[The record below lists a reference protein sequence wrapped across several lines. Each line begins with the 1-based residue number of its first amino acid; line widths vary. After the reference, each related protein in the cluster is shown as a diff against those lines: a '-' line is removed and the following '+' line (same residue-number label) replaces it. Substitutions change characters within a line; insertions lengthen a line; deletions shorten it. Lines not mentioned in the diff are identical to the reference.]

1 MTLRTIVILS
11 LHDFTV
17 WKRRQTLF
25 RIRAPQC
32 PSAVQPK
39 MTRKSS
45 IPDQAG
51 ISGPARRRG
60 RLSARATMVL
70 AAVASFG
77 VFPDLGVRAQEAGL
91 KPESPVPLSYFR
103 GRPLRIGN
111 QIQLLA
117 DDYIV
122 EDRWKLQRRVGRVNK
137 FMRNPVIVQDKPWED
152 AVGAYPSVL
161 HDERLGRYRMWYQ
174 CFNLSNYFSKEG
186 PSYYVGYA
194 ESEDAFNWTKP
205 RLKGFPFAGHERTNI
220 VYTGRGGTRAAG
232 MQVFLN
238 PDQSDP
244 GRRFV
249 MVYIGSSG
257 VDLSYSPDGFH
268 WTEAPEPLFRYHSDF
283 PNHLL
288 WVPERDLWYLY
299 VRPTVRTNGMLPL
312 PEGVRHTGR
321 RLALS
326 TSPDLRSWSL
336 PRTILYPDE
345 RDEPDYD
352 NLYIFRRHGLFIAFY
367 AEMFQEEAMSETVM
381 HVATSRDG
389 IRWERTWNREP
400 LVPRGVPGAFDHGLV
415 EPGTSPP
422 LEVGPDLLIYYYAS
436 PVGQYYLNRE
446 TGVGVCRLRRDRFI
460 GQQAGDA
467 TGYLLTRQFV
477 LEGSRLVINCA
488 ALHPGTRHRRH
499 PYQAESDGIRVAII
513 QAPDFKTRET
523 RWETAVPG
531 FGLEDCDR
539 IFTDHL
545 SHTVTWNGDPDLS
558 RLKGQPVYLRFQLK
572 NADLYSFQVRP

>member
-1 MTLRTIVILS
+1 MALATAAIFGV
-11 LHDFTV
+11 LHDLAV
-17 WKRRQTLF
+17 
-25 RIRAPQC
+25 
-32 PSAVQPK
+32 SAQ
-39 MTRKSS
+39 
-45 IPDQAG
+45 D
-51 ISGPARRRG
+51 
-60 RLSARATMVL
+60 
-70 AAVASFG
+70 
-77 VFPDLGVRAQEAGL
+77 AGL
-91 KPESPVPLSYFR
+91 KPESPVPFSYFR
-103 GRPLRIGN
+103 DRPLRIGN

-244 GRRFV
+244 DRRFV

-288 WVPERDLWYLY
+288 RVPERDLWYLY
-299 VRPTVRTNGMLPL
+299 VRPAVRTNGVLPL

-326 TSPDLRSWSL
+326 TSPDLKSWSL
-336 PRTILYPDE
+336 PRTVLYPDE

-352 NLYIFRRHGLFIAFY
+352 NLYIFRRHGLFIAF
-367 AEMFQEEAMSETVM
+367 
-381 HVATSRDG
+381 
-389 IRWERTWNREP
+389 
-400 LVPRGVPGAFDHGLV
+400 
-415 EPGTSPP
+415 
-422 LEVGPDLLIYYYAS
+422 
-436 PVGQYYLNRE
+436 
-446 TGVGVCRLRRDRFI
+446 
-460 GQQAGDA
+460 
-467 TGYLLTRQFV
+467 
-477 LEGSRLVINCA
+477 
-488 ALHPGTRHRRH
+488 
-499 PYQAESDGIRVAII
+499 
-513 QAPDFKTRET
+513 
-523 RWETAVPG
+523 
-531 FGLEDCDR
+531 
-539 IFTDHL
+539 
-545 SHTVTWNGDPDLS
+545 
-558 RLKGQPVYLRFQLK
+558 
-572 NADLYSFQVRP
+572 

>member
-1 MTLRTIVILS
+1 MPIPS
-11 LHDFTV
+11 LGPLMRKRMEVTARPVAYTRGCRRAGRWATV
-17 WKRRQTLF
+17 VL
-25 RIRAPQC
+25 
-32 PSAVQPK
+32 
-39 MTRKSS
+39 
-45 IPDQAG
+45 
-51 ISGPARRRG
+51 
-60 RLSARATMVL
+60 MVT
-70 AAVASFG
+70 G
-77 VFPDLGVRAQEAGL
+77 VFGFSRFVCAGPQEQLRA
-91 KPESPVPLSYFR
+91 ESPLPLPYFQ
-103 GRPLRIGN
+103 GWPLRIGN
-111 QIQLLA
+111 QIQLLV
-117 DDYIV
+117 DDYLM

-161 HDERLGRYRMWYQ
+161 YDERLGKYRMWYQ

-205 RLKGFPFAGHERTNI
+205 RLEKFPFAGYEKTNV

-238 PDQSDP
+238 LDQSNPD
-244 GRRFV
+244 RRFV

-257 VDLSYSPDGFH
+257 IDMSYSADGFR
-268 WTEAPEPLFRYHSDF
+268 WKEVADPLFRYHSDF

-299 VRPTVRTNGMLPL
+299 VRPSVRPNGMLPL
-312 PEGVRHTGR
+312 PEGSRHTGR

-352 NLYIFRRHGLFIAFY
+352 NLYIFRRHGLFIALY
-367 AEMFQEEAMSETVM
+367 AEMFQEEALSETVM
-381 HVATSRDG
+381 HIATSRDG
-389 IRWERTWNREP
+389 IRWQRTW
-400 LVPRGVPGAFDHGLV
+400 D
-415 EPGTSPP
+415 
-422 LEVGPDLLIYYYAS
+422 
-436 PVGQYYLNRE
+436 RE

-460 GQQAGDA
+460 GQRAGEA
-467 TGYLLTRQFV
+467 TGYLLTRQFI

-488 ALHPGTRHRRH
+488 SLHPGTRHPGH
-499 PYQAESDGIRVAII
+499 PYQEESDGIRVAII
-513 QAPDFKTRET
+513 QAPDFETLET

-539 IFTDHL
+539 IFTDNL
-545 SHTVTWNGDPDLS
+545 NHTVTWKGEPDLS
-558 RLKGQPVYLRFQLK
+558 QLKEKPVYLRFQLK
-572 NADLYSFQVRP
+572 NADLYSFQIQP